1 MAKSSND
8 SRDWKAV
15 SARDLTMFIDDRIG
29 QATKWIVFEP
39 NNEKLWAKI
48 RLRVG
53 AFMDDLFRQGAFKG
67 RTPQDAYYVKC
78 DRTTMSQTDLDE
90 GVVNILVGF
99 APRNSAEF
107 VVIQISQ
114 ITGQTQSGT
123 S

>member
-15 SARDLTMFIDDRIG
+15 SARDLTMYIDDRIG
-29 QATKWIVFEP
+29 QATKWVVFEP
-39 NNEKLWAKI
+39 NNENLWAAI

-53 AFMDDLFRQGAFKG
+53 AFMDGLFRQGAFKG

-90 GVVNILVGF
+90 GVVNIVIGF
-99 APRNSAEF
+99 APRESAEF

-114 ITGQTQSGT
+114 ITEQTRSGAI
-123 S
+123 